1 MKSAAIFGS
10 SGLIGNYILNI
21 LLKSNNYSKVRVFVR
36 SQIYI
41 DHPKLEVIITNFSK
55 LDEIQNLL
63 NVDECYFCIGTTRR
77 KTPRKTDYIKIEY
90 ELPIKIAEI
99 CKRNAINKF
108 IYISSL
114 GANPNAASLYLKN
127 KGKTESDL
135 KNLKFEKLIIIRP
148 SILIGEREENR
159 FGEKLGLTIMNCL
172 SILLIGKLK
181 KYKPIKAIVVAN
193 SIFKI
198 VNKNIKKEIFESD
211 ELAEIEK
218 E

>member
-1 MKSAAIFGS
+1 MKTAAIFGS
-10 SGLIGNYILNI
+10 SGLIGKSILLR
-21 LLKSNNYSKVRVFVR
+21 LLKSDNYSRVKAFVR
-36 SQIYI
+36 SEIEI
-41 DHPKLEVIITNFSK
+41 DHPKLDIIITDFSK
-55 LDEIQNLL
+55 LDEIEYLL

-114 GANPNAASLYLKN
+114 GANPNAAGLYLKN

-135 KNLKFEKLIIIRP
+135 KNLKFKKLIIVRP
-148 SILIGEREENR
+148 SILVGERKENR
-159 FGEKLGLTIMNCL
+159 IGEKLGLLIMNSL

-181 KYKPIKAIVVAN
+181 KYKPIKAMVVAN

-198 VNKNIKKEIFESD
+198 ANKNIEKEIFESD
-211 ELAEIEK
+211 ELVEIEK

>member
-1 MKSAAIFGS
+1 MKTAAIFGS
-10 SGLIGNYILNI
+10 SGLIGKSI
-21 LLKSNNYSKVRVFVR
+21 LLKLLKSDNYSRVKAFVR
-36 SQIYI
+36 SEIEI
-41 DHPKLEVIITNFSK
+41 DHPKLDIIITDFSK
-55 LDEIQNLL
+55 LDEIEYLL

-77 KTPRKTDYIKIEY
+77 KTPRKTDYIKTEY

-99 CKRNAINKF
+99 CKRNDIDKF

-135 KNLKFEKLIIIRP
+135 KNLKFKKLIIVRP
-148 SILIGEREENR
+148 SILVGERKENR
-159 FGEKLGLTIMNCL
+159 IGEKLGLLIMNSL
-172 SILLIGKLK
+172 SILLMGKLK
-181 KYKPIKAIVVAN
+181 KYKPIKAMVVAN

-198 VNKNIKKEIFESD
+198 ANKNIEKEIFESD
-211 ELAEIEK
+211 ELVEIEK

>member
-1 MKSAAIFGS
+1 MKTAAIFGS
-10 SGLIGNYILNI
+10 SGLIGKSILFK
-21 LLKSNNYSKVRVFVR
+21 LLKSDNYSKVKAFVR
-36 SQIYI
+36 SKIEI
-41 DHPKLEVIITNFSK
+41 DHPKLEIIITNFSK
-55 LDEIQNLL
+55 LTEIENLL

-77 KTPRKTDYIKIEY
+77 KTPRKTDYIEIEHK
-90 ELPIKIAEI
+90 LPVKIAEI

-172 SILLIGKLK
+172 SILLMGKLK

-198 VNKNIKKEIFESD
+198 ANKNIKKEIFESD
-211 ELAEIEK
+211 ELVEIEK

>member
-1 MKSAAIFGS
+1 MKTAAIFGS
-10 SGLIGNYILNI
+10 SGLIGKSI
-21 LLKSNNYSKVRVFVR
+21 LLKLLKSDNYSRVKAFVR
-36 SQIYI
+36 SEIEI
-41 DHPKLEVIITNFSK
+41 DHPKLDIIITDFSK
-55 LDEIQNLL
+55 LDEIEYLL

-99 CKRNAINKF
+99 CKRNDIDKF

-127 KGKTESDL
+127 KGKTENDL
-135 KNLKFEKLIIIRP
+135 KNLKFKKLIIVRP
-148 SILIGEREENR
+148 SILVGERKENR
-159 FGEKLGLTIMNCL
+159 IGEKLGLLIMNSL
-172 SILLIGKLK
+172 SILLMGKLK
-181 KYKPIKAIVVAN
+181 KYKPIKAMVVAN

-198 VNKNIKKEIFESD
+198 ANKNIEKEIFESD
-211 ELAEIEK
+211 ELVEIEK

>member
-1 MKSAAIFGS
+1 MKTAVIFGS
-10 SGLIGNYILNI
+10 SGLIGKSI
-21 LLKSNNYSKVRVFVR
+21 LLKLLMSDNYSKVKAFVR
-36 SQIYI
+36 SEIEI
-41 DHPKLEVIITNFSK
+41 DHPKLDIIITDFSK
-55 LDEIQNLL
+55 LDEIEYLL

-114 GANPNAASLYLKN
+114 GANPNAAGLYLKN

-135 KNLKFEKLIIIRP
+135 KNLKFKKLIIIRP
-148 SILIGEREENR
+148 SILIGERKENR
-159 FGEKLGLTIMNCL
+159 IGEKLGLLIMNSL
-172 SILLIGKLK
+172 SILLMGKLK
-181 KYKPIKAIVVAN
+181 KYKPIKSTVVAN

-198 VNKNIKKEIFESD
+198 ANKNIEKEIFESD
-211 ELAEIEK
+211 ELVEIEK

>member
-1 MKSAAIFGS
+1 MKTAAIFGS
-10 SGLIGNYILNI
+10 SGLIGKSI
-21 LLKSNNYSKVRVFVR
+21 LLKLLKSDNYSRVKAFVR
-36 SQIYI
+36 SEIEI
-41 DHPKLEVIITNFSK
+41 DHPKLDIIITDFSK
-55 LDEIQNLL
+55 LDEIEYLL

-114 GANPNAASLYLKN
+114 GASPNAAGLYLKN

-135 KNLKFEKLIIIRP
+135 KNLKFKKLIIVRP
-148 SILIGEREENR
+148 SILVGERKENR
-159 FGEKLGLTIMNCL
+159 IGEKLGLLIMNSL
-172 SILLIGKLK
+172 SILLMGKLK
-181 KYKPIKAIVVAN
+181 KYKPIKAMVVAN

-198 VNKNIKKEIFESD
+198 ANKNIEKEIFESD
-211 ELAEIEK
+211 ELVEIEK

>member
-1 MKSAAIFGS
+1 MKTAAIFGS
-10 SGLIGNYILNI
+10 SGLIGKSI
-21 LLKSNNYSKVRVFVR
+21 LLKLLKSDNYSRVKAFVR
-36 SQIYI
+36 SEIEI
-41 DHPKLEVIITNFSK
+41 DHPKLDIIITDFSK
-55 LDEIQNLL
+55 LDEIEYLL
-63 NVDECYFCIGTTRR
+63 NADECYFCIGTTRR

-114 GANPNAASLYLKN
+114 GASPNAAGLYLKN

-135 KNLKFEKLIIIRP
+135 KNLKFKKLIIVRP
-148 SILIGEREENR
+148 SILVGERKENR
-159 FGEKLGLTIMNCL
+159 IGEKLGLLIMNSL
-172 SILLIGKLK
+172 SILLMGKLK
-181 KYKPIKAIVVAN
+181 KYKPIKAMVVAN

-198 VNKNIKKEIFESD
+198 ANKNIEKEIFESD
-211 ELAEIEK
+211 ELVEIEK

>member
-1 MKSAAIFGS
+1 MKTAAIFGS
-10 SGLIGNYILNI
+10 SGLIGKSI
-21 LLKSNNYSKVRVFVR
+21 LLKLLKSENYSRVKAFVR
-36 SQIYI
+36 SEIEI
-41 DHPKLEVIITNFSK
+41 DHPKLDIIITDFSK
-55 LDEIQNLL
+55 LDEIEYLL

-114 GANPNAASLYLKN
+114 GASPNAAGLYLKN
-127 KGKTESDL
+127 KGKTENDL
-135 KNLKFEKLIIIRP
+135 KNLKFKKLIIVRP
-148 SILIGEREENR
+148 SILVGERKENR
-159 FGEKLGLTIMNCL
+159 IGEKLGLLIMNSL
-172 SILLIGKLK
+172 SILLMGKLK
-181 KYKPIKAIVVAN
+181 KYKPIKAMVVAN

-198 VNKNIKKEIFESD
+198 ANKNIEKEIFESD
-211 ELAEIEK
+211 ELVEIEK